1 MTLRHLALGL
11 AANRIAFGVGF
22 LLAPGGAAQSWIG
35 RPARTAG
42 AQVMIRAAGA
52 RDLALGVGALRAMLA
67 DGDDRGWFAAHLVSD
82 GADVVATW
90 LARDEL
96 GRARA
101 AYGLFMA
108 GASTAIAAA
117 YLMWGP
123 PRTPST

>member
-1 MTLRHLALGL
+1 
-11 AANRIAFGVGF
+11 
-22 LLAPGGAAQSWIG
+22 
-35 RPARTAG
+35 
-42 AQVMIRAAGA
+42 MIRAAGA

-117 YLMWGP
+117 YLMWAPRGP
-123 PRTPST
+123 RPHSGQRQRGARQREPRPERSPA